1 MANSAA
7 GARRKYDVT
16 QRRLA
21 MAGTKEQILAA
32 ARSRFL
38 SEPYEDV
45 TLNDVADDAGV
56 TKQTVL
62 NHFGSKGELFLAA
75 AESTGPF
82 RAEYDGSSVEDAVEF
97 LVDEYEVYGD
107 TLVRLLLVEHRV
119 DELGP
124 FLSDGRANHTRWVE
138 KAFSQDLPGDPD
150 HRTLVVHAV
159 AAALDVHVW
168 KVLRRDRGLPVD
180 TVVSILN
187 SLVRGALQTQG
198 QTQTGEEKT

>member
-1 MANSAA
+1 
-7 GARRKYDVT
+7 
-16 QRRLA
+16 

-38 SEPYEDV
+38 SEYYEDV

-82 RAEYDGSSVEDAVEF
+82 RAEYNGSSLEDAVEF

-107 TLVRLLLVEHRV
+107 TLVGLLSVEHRV

-124 FLSDGRANHTRWVE
+124 FLNEGRANHTRWVE
-138 KAFSQDLPGDPD
+138 RAFSQDLPGDPD
-150 HRTLVVHAV
+150 RTIVVHAV

-168 KVLRRDRGLPVD
+168 KVLRRDRSLPAD
-180 TVVSILN
+180 TVVAILT
-187 SLVRGALQTQG
+187 SLVRGALQTQPA
-198 QTQTGEEKT
+198 TTSKGEEKT